1 MYKVLP
7 LIGLTD
13 TLTNTFSF
21 YYNYIVEVKV
31 Y

>member
-1 MYKVLP
+1 MYKVLT

-13 TLTNTFSF
+13 HRLTPFSF